1 MGIAQNDNSSFLIF
15 YGSNLYSN
23 RIYCTGDTMRFYILT
38 RKRLISLFSCVLIGA
53 VALVV
58 AGSTASK
65 VVATMNEQKEVP
77 VYCVESDEKV
87 CALSFDAAWGNEQT
101 ETLLDILDEYEV
113 KSTFFLVK
121 QWVDKYPD
129 SVKQISERGHDV
141 ENHSA
146 THPHMNSLSGEQQK
160 EEITS
165 CNKAIE
171 DLTGKAPTLFRAPYG
186 EYNNSLVQNVKALDM
201 YCVQWNIDSLDWKD
215 PAPDDMVSRI
225 EQNLCE
231 GSIILMHNGATNTPE
246 ALPKI
251 IEAIQSKGYQIV
263 PVSELIPEGEYF
275 TDTQGMMHLIES

>member
-215 PAPDDMVSRI
+215 HDAQTIFRRVTEKVQP
-225 EQNLCE
+225 
-231 GSIILMHNGATNTPE
+231 GSIVLFHNAALHTPE
-246 ALPKI
+246 ALPMI
-251 IEAIQSKGYQIV
+251 IEHLLSEGYSIV
-263 PVSELIPEGEYF
+263 PVSELLL
-275 TDTQGMMHLIES
+275 QGDFSIDHTGRQCPA